1 LRNALPEARGRAR
14 LRLIGIGNRWRGD
27 DAAGLV
33 VATWMSARNPAG
45 VEVVEHEG
53 EPIELIEACEGASA
67 VWIVD
72 AVCSGA
78 RAGAVHRFDAGDHAL
93 PAAMFGLSTHR
104 IGLADA
110 LELSRTL
117 GRLPPRVV
125 VYGIEGAKFEPGRPL
140 SPAVAAAAEQLVDT
154 LVDELARSAHSP

>member
-1 LRNALPEARGRAR
+1 VSARG
-14 LRLIGIGNRWRGD
+14 
-27 DAAGLV
+27 
-33 VATWMSARNPAG
+33 PAG

-53 EPIELIEACEGASA
+53 EPIELIEACEGASE

-78 RAGAVHRFDAGDHAL
+78 PAGTLHRFDAGDGAL

-104 IGLADA
+104 LGLADA

-117 GRLPPRVV
+117 GRLPSRVI
-125 VYGIEGAKFEPGRPL
+125 VYGIEGMQFATGSPL
-140 SPAVAAAAEQLVDT
+140 SPAVALAAEQLADT
-154 LVDELARSAHSP
+154 LVAELGGVAASPD